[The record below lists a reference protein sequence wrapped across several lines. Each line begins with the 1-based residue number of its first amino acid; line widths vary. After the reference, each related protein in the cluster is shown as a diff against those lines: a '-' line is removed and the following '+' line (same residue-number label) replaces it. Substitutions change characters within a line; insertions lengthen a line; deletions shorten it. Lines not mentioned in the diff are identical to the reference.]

1 MLLLSQK
8 KRPHVNNG
16 PAAVVC
22 LTGPAFFVVFHSA
35 AKTATISSILVG
47 LVKPLFSSDQL
58 NNVLHT
64 TVAVAVHVTKDW
76 KLEAEEV
83 ACADDLYLIYGFKFN
98 FLNPFMYK
106 ICNLFYN
113 H

>member
-58 NNVLHT
+58 KNVLHT
-64 TVAVAVHVTKDW
+64 TVSTAVHATKEW
-76 KLEAEEV
+76 KLEAGEV
-83 ACADDLYLIYGFKFN
+83 ACADDLYLF
-98 FLNPFMYK
+98 
-106 ICNLFYN
+106 